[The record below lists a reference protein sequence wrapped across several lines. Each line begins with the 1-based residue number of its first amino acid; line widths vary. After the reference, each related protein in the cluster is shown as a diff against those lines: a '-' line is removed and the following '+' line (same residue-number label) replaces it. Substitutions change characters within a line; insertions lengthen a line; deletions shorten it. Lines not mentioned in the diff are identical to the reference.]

1 MHRSASKVT
10 ELFPILSTSCN
21 CILQV
26 TKQAV
31 SACPQIRFGSE
42 GVQP

>member
-26 TKQAV
+26 TKTSGLCLSTNTFWV
-31 SACPQIRFGSE
+31 
-42 GVQP
+42 